1 MKTPIRSKIRPAFAL
16 VTLMLAAAAASAQSP
31 STVESRLKAELT
43 AMGYP
48 EGKLPS
54 LAPDS
59 GPWLHGAV
67 VGNLLFL
74 SSAAPQD
81 ADGQWVKGSVP
92 DKISVQNAPMLARR
106 ACVRQI
112 ARMKHVLGDLDR
124 VKRIAYVRFNIAVA
138 PGFSDLTP
146 IAEGCSTLYTA
157 VFGEAGKHP
166 RVLEGVSANPSNT
179 AMEVE
184 TIVEVR

>member
-1 MKTPIRSKIRPAFAL
+1 MRTANRSKIQHAFVLAAA
-16 VTLMLAAAAASAQSP
+16 MLAAGIASAQSA
-31 STVESRLKAELT
+31 STVESRLHAELT

-48 EGKLPS
+48 EGRLPT

-59 GPWLHGAV
+59 GPWLHGAL
-67 VGNLLFL
+67 VGNLLYL

-81 ADGQWVKGSVP
+81 ANGQWVKGSIP
-92 DKISVQNAPMLARR
+92 DKVPAADAPMLARR

-112 ARMKHVLGDLDR
+112 ARMKHLLGDLNR
-124 VKRIAYVRFNIAVA
+124 VKRIAYVRFNISVQ

-166 RVLEGVSANPSNT
+166 RALEGVNSNPSNT
-179 AMEVE
+179 ALEVE

>member
-1 MKTPIRSKIRPAFAL
+1 MKPSTYSKFRSAFVQAA
-16 VTLMLAAAAASAQSP
+16 VMLAAGAASAQTP
-31 STVESRLKAELT
+31 STVESRLKTELM

-48 EGKLPS
+48 EGKLPT

-59 GPWLHGAV
+59 GPWLHGVV

-81 ADGQWVKGSVP
+81 ANGQWVKGSIP
-92 DKISVQNAPMLARR
+92 DKIQAKDAPMLARR

-124 VKRIAYVRFNIAVA
+124 VKRIAYVRFNIAVQ

-179 AMEVE
+179 ALEVE
-184 TIVEVR
+184 TLVEVR

>member
-1 MKTPIRSKIRPAFAL
+1 MKTAIRTKIRPAFVLA
-16 VTLMLAAAAASAQSP
+16 TLMLATATASAQSA

-48 EGKLPS
+48 EGKLPN
-54 LAPDS
+54 LAPDT
-59 GPWLHGAV
+59 GPWLHGAL

-81 ADGQWVKGSVP
+81 ANGQWVKGSIP
-92 DKISVQNAPMLARR
+92 DKISAKDAPMLARR

-124 VKRIAYVRFNIAVA
+124 VKRIAYVRFNIAVE

>member
-1 MKTPIRSKIRPAFAL
+1 MTTSNPCKFRSAL
-16 VTLMLAAAAASAQSP
+16 VLAAAMLAAGAASAQTP
-31 STVESRLKAELT
+31 STVESRLQAELA

-59 GPWLHGAV
+59 GPWLHGVV

-81 ADGQWVKGSVP
+81 ANGQWVKGSIP
-92 DKISVQNAPMLARR
+92 DKNSAQDAPMLARR

-112 ARMKHVLGDLDR
+112 ARMKHVLGDLNR
-124 VKRIAYVRFNIAVA
+124 VKQIAYVRFNISVQ
-138 PGFSDLTP
+138 PGFSDLTR

-166 RVLEGVSANPSNT
+166 RVLEGVTSNPSNT

-184 TIVEVR
+184 TLVEVR